1 MLRQM
6 LLCDDSEN
14 AELYSAEEREEFLLR
29 IFEHVCLGGACCQ
42 FEDGLEPYLEMAKK
56 IYKEMLRWGQADP
69 PLAG

>member
-14 AELYSAEEREEFLLR
+14 AELYSAEEREEFLWR

-42 FEDGLEPYLEMAKK
+42 FEDGLEPYLEIAKK
-56 IYKEMLRWGQADP
+56 IYKEMLWWGRVDP
-69 PLAG
+69 H